1 MPNAGKFYKSN
12 VRKFH
17 FRQINLKKLTIH
29 MKKRIRYNYGQL
41 SKHLHGMLRGFSRR
55 GVKPRG
61 M

>member
-29 MKKRIRYNYGQL
+29 MKMRIRYNYGQL
-41 SKHLHGMLRGFSRR
+41 
-55 GVKPRG
+55 
-61 M
+61 